1 MGTDRE
7 PSIHVTDSNIKLMP
21 CCHKMPYPNPPLCI
35 TSFMNV
41 LLIECYATHQLGQV
55 ITPHFYVIA
64 PLYII
69 NYILKGSCKIYQ
81 IIEYLCRSV
90 EKWCTPLE
98 RRENVVH
105 HMNKTNRHSKP
116 IHTFKKYNSHA
127 VESCRE
133 LIKASRLRAPTI
145 NDSINQSICFH
156 TFKKHNRSRS
166 VFPHLHKTKQVKIC
180 FHTFKKHKKVNP
192 IDSRQIIPKVGLML
206 RILDLI
212 SLACLAGCEQ

>member
-1 MGTDRE
+1 MFLLQIFVWSGYYTTFF
-7 PSIHVTDSNIKLMP
+7 IWL
-21 CCHKMPYPNPPLCI
+21 PPLNI
-35 TSFMNV
+35 ANYV
-41 LLIECYATHQLGQV
+41 LKV
-55 ITPHFYVIA
+55 I
-64 PLYII
+64 
-69 NYILKGSCKIYQ
+69 NKIYQ
-81 IIEYLCRSV
+81 IVEYLCRSV

-116 IHTFKKYNSHA
+116 I
-127 VESCRE
+127 
-133 LIKASRLRAPTI
+133 
-145 NDSINQSICFH
+145 H

-212 SLACLAGCEQ
+212 SLARLACLEP